1 MENVEKPQIID
12 ISKMARTLWSKKKLF
27 FKVWG
32 ITFVLSC
39 IWIFP
44 QPRYYTS
51 EVKLAPEMS
60 GEDVGGGLSSIASSF
75 GFNIGGVGGQDA
87 IYPELYPELFES
99 PEFIVGLYDI
109 QVTTKDGDLT
119 VDYYTYI
126 KNHQKKNVLL
136 APYYKLTRWVQDH
149 IDPDDSVVDGVSGD
163 KKINPFV
170 MSRRDYDLMQIII
183 DLIHCSVDTKTS
195 VISIKV
201 TDQDPLVC
209 ATMADSVKEH
219 LQAFITRYRT
229 SKASDDVIH
238 YQQMCDSA
246 EYEYDKAMNAYSLFC
261 DTHKDVILQRFQSE
275 RDKLEKDLS
284 LKQNALNAL
293 ETQLQTTKVKLQEKT
308 PSFTTLKSAIVPVKP
323 SGPKR
328 LLFVLCMLFLSTIIT
343 MCCVLRADL
352 KKFVIISGN
361 K

>member
-44 QPRYYTS
+44 QPRYYTC
-51 EVKLAPEMS
+51 EVKLAPEMN

-75 GFNIGGVGGQDA
+75 GFSIGGVGGQDA

-99 PEFIVGLYDI
+99 PEFVVGLYDI
-109 QVTTKDGDLT
+109 QVTTKDRDLT

-136 APYYKLTRWVQDH
+136 SPYHKLTKWIQEQT
-149 IDPDDSVVDGVSGD
+149 DPDELVVGGGTGD
-163 KKINPFV
+163 KKIDPF
-170 MSRRDYDLMQIII
+170 MISRRDYDLMQAIM
-183 DLIHCSVDTKTS
+183 DQVHCSVNTKNS
-195 VISIKV
+195 VITIKV

-238 YQQMCDSA
+238 YQQMRDSA
-246 EYEYDKAMNAYSLFC
+246 ESEYSKVMKAYSYFC
-261 DTHKDVILQRFQSE
+261 DTHKGVILQSFQSE
-275 RDKLEKDLS
+275 RDKLEHKLT
-284 LKQNALNAL
+284 LKQNTLSAL
-293 ETQLQTTKVKLQEKT
+293 ETQLQSAKVKLQEKT
-308 PSFTTLKSAIVPVKP
+308 PSFTTLKSSIVPVKP
-323 SGPKR
+323 AGPKR
-328 LLFVLCMLFLSTIIT
+328 LLFVLCMLFLASVIT
-343 MCCVLRADL
+343 MCYVLRSDL
-352 KKFVIISGN
+352 KKIIIIYG